1 MPAGMPFFKYRSIMY
16 KVVIIMVFAALI
28 MAACN
33 HSGAS
38 EDAHDHEHDEV
49 ASAIIQSTLFSDN
62 YEFFIEHEALVSGA
76 PSSFLVFITDLETY
90 DPVGAGSLSIRI
102 GDQQVTADAPVRPGI
117 FEAELV
123 PGTAGTGEIIYSF
136 QGGDEAA
143 TVHTHAMVTAAEAH
157 DHDSNEGEEAHLHEG
172 ETGHEYEGEE
182 HQHPEEHADETGIHQ
197 QGEAADHDEEA
208 HEEAAAEDANEA
220 EASHAHEGE
229 SAHAHEGGSPAEG
242 EISFSKE
249 QAWNSDFMVR
259 KLAPVP
265 FSAVVK
271 ASGQLLA
278 VPGEKKHL
286 AAHTSGMLVFR
297 NKLLV
302 QGARV
307 EKGQPLFVI
316 VAASLSADN
325 FEVRYGELRNNL
337 EQSRSEFHRHE
348 ALYADQVISE
358 RQYIASKTSY
368 INDSIRFHSL
378 ASKASAGGLQISAP
392 ISGYIHELN
401 FSEGQYVETGDQLV
415 TISSNEKLLLRAD
428 VPMQYYP
435 MVDQIVTANFRTGY
449 SERIYNVD
457 ALKGTLLSRGSSV
470 AENDHFIPVYFEVT
484 NDGTLLEGAFVEFYL
499 KAREEQQVIAVPA
512 GAISEEQGVHYCYLQ
527 VTGESYTKQEV
538 VVGENDGKYFRISA
552 GLKPGDRLVTEGIML
567 LKAASMV
574 VGDPGHGHAH

>member
-1 MPAGMPFFKYRSIMY
+1 MMY
-16 KVVIIMVFAALI
+16 KFGFYLVVASLVT
-28 MAACN
+28 AACN
-33 HSGAS
+33 HSGGTT
-38 EDAHDHEHDEV
+38 DLHDHGADPVAPSPVQSTFFTDRFEFFVEHD
-49 ASAIIQSTLFSDN
+49 
-62 YEFFIEHEALVSGA
+62 ALVSGT
-76 PSSFLVFITDLETY
+76 PSDFLVHVTDLETY
-90 DPVGAGSLSIRI
+90 DPVTAGSLTIRI
-102 GDQQVTADAPVRPGI
+102 GDRQVTAHAPVRPGI

-123 PGTAGTGEIIYSF
+123 PGISGAGEITYSL
-136 QGGDEAA
+136 QGGNVSVMVHAHTRVGAADVHEHEAEAA
-143 TVHTHAMVTAAEAH
+143 HDHEAEVSHDHEAEVSHDHETEASHDHEASAAHEHAAEASSQH
-157 DHDSNEGEEAHLHEG
+157 DPGSEHEG
-172 ETGHEYEGEE
+172 H
-182 HQHPEEHADETGIHQ
+182 I
-197 QGEAADHDEEA
+197 
-208 HEEAAAEDANEA
+208 
-220 EASHAHEGE
+220 HEGDT
-229 SAHAHEGGSPAEG
+229 GAEG
-242 EISFSKE
+242 EITFTKE
-249 QAWNSDFMVR
+249 QAWKSDFMVR
-259 KLAPVP
+259 KVVPVP

-278 VPGEKKHL
+278 VPGKKKHL

-297 NKLLV
+297 DKLLV

-325 FEVRYGELRNNL
+325 FEVRYRELRNNL
-337 EQSRSEFHRHE
+337 EQSRSEFRRHE

-368 INDSIRFHSL
+368 INDSIRFNSL

-435 MVDQIVTANFRTGY
+435 MVDQVVTANFRTGY
-449 SERIYNVD
+449 SDRIYNVD
-457 ALKGTLLSRGSSV
+457 ALQGTLLSRGSSV

-499 KAREEQQVIAVPA
+499 KTLEEERVIAVPA
-512 GAISEEQGVHYCYLQ
+512 GAISEEQGIHYCYLQ
-527 VTGESYTKQEV
+527 ATGESYTKQEV
-538 VVGENDGKYFRISA
+538 KVEENDGIYYRISA
-552 GLKPGDRLVTEGIML
+552 GLKPGDRVVTEGIML